1 MCYLH
6 QADLHPLLS
15 FSNAN
20 RCFNYYPM
28 ERNGDLNGDSDP
40 KRRKLN
46 GGGGSMEFKPGNI
59 LRLRIWNFT
68 TYSYGE
74 FILSPT
80 LNMIIGPNGTGK
92 STFVAAVCLGLGG
105 KIDLIKRKNMDSMIK
120 SGSTEALIEIKLR
133 NKDGEPDVT
142 IKRTFFLKN
151 TKSRWWVNGSS
162 SDVLKV
168 RQLVL
173 DLGIQLDNLC
183 HFLPQERVAEFATLS
198 PEKLL
203 LETERTIGDT
213 TLLDKHELLIE
224 LDTNWV
230 ELNADVQKLEENIA
244 GLVADVD
251 KFEQEAQRYA
261 EFEEKAKQIDYHKKL
276 LPYAKLQDVKEQMKG
291 LKKIRDE
298 AKRALQEFA
307 ATTQP
312 LLSERDSAE
321 KDLET
326 QKENIAKH
334 KDVLS
339 QKNEDIKII
348 TKRIATL
355 EQSLEDTKGDID
367 SLQNS
372 TEKRRKELQRTRE
385 EKDALQK
392 KLLTLEDIDED
403 EIKRLSEARQEKHDE
418 KLRRDEEVE
427 NLVFEVSSLKREHE
441 SNEIKMRDERRKLEN
456 DDKLEILNTK
466 GSRYRP
472 EILESTYKA
481 HLWLR
486 KERRNHGLKF
496 YEAPV
501 VSCHVTNQK
510 VAKSFEKVVDNN
522 SLFALFF
529 DNEAEYQKVSQILPR
544 ELNVP
549 MRVVSSEETPPSPVS
564 VSVLR
569 EHGFEGYL
577 SDFVDGPPS
586 VVKALKQRSQIHAI
600 PVATKPIDTEVVK
613 KLLVPDANGKVP
625 FMRFI
630 VENNLYSVG
639 RSKYGSRQV
648 FYRTEYIGE
657 AQLMGSRGLTEEMK
671 RDIKRKVISYKQ
683 KLDDILEKRD
693 SISKKKLQHQEA
705 LLAISDELTRLDSE
719 IRSLRKKKEAVLRIQ
734 ETIKQLQSRITKLK
748 ESMTQDDTMKIKE
761 AENKLM
767 HHYVEH
773 SQEFMKMA
781 EVKERIVMENLELK
795 KAELLT
801 QQSKSKVLSI
811 QSLLEELD
819 LHKVDLQEKYAD
831 AKSRYDQYKKGD
843 AAKEIREQYLSDSDR
858 EVVRGLAENYL
869 NNSQLSEHYILIKID
884 QLEDELSLLS
894 NADKGSI
901 ELLKQK
907 RADLEISQRQLPE
920 LQRKRDDLKQR
931 IDNVSGPWQ
940 EELGDMVE
948 KMSQTFQK
956 NFITVASDGQVR
968 LVKLERFQDW
978 KLEILVKFR
987 ENSELKVLD
996 HQSQSGGER
1005 AVSTIFFIMSL
1016 QGLTN
1021 APIRI
1026 VDEINQGMD
1035 PKNEKMAHKYFVHT
1049 ACKKSRSQHFLVTPK
1064 LITGLYYHE
1073 DMAVHCIFTGPFL
1086 KSNNERA
1093 LKPGLLDFQRTS
1105 KVSS

>member
-1 MCYLH
+1 
-6 QADLHPLLS
+6 
-15 FSNAN
+15 
-20 RCFNYYPM
+20 M
-28 ERNGDLNGDSDP
+28 ERINGESDP
-40 KRRKLN
+40 KRRKLDN
-46 GGGGSMEFKPGNI
+46 GNISSKSFKPGNI
-59 LRLRIWNFT
+59 LRLKVWNFT

-105 KIDLIKRKNMDSMIK
+105 KVDMIKRKNMDSMIK
-120 SGSTEALIEIKLR
+120 SGSTEALIELTLK
-133 NKDGEPDVT
+133 NKDDKPDVT

-151 TKSRWWVNGSS
+151 TKSKWLINGAS
-162 SDVLKV
+162 SDVVKV

-203 LETERTIGDT
+203 LETERTIGDN
-213 TLLDKHELLIE
+213 TLLDRHELLIE
-224 LDTNWV
+224 LDTQWV
-230 ELNADVQKLEENIA
+230 ELNADVEKLETSIA
-244 GLVADVD
+244 GLLADVE

-261 EFEEKAKQIDYHKKL
+261 EFEEKAKQIDHHKKL

-291 LKKIRDE
+291 LKKTRDE
-298 AKRALQEFA
+298 AKRALQDFA
-307 ATTQP
+307 ATAQP
-312 LLSERDSAE
+312 LLSEKANTERELEAQRD
-321 KDLET
+321 K
-326 QKENIAKH
+326 IAKH
-334 KDVLS
+334 KERLAE
-339 QKNEDIKII
+339 KNEEVKII
-348 TKRIATL
+348 KKKLASL
-355 EQSLEDTKGDID
+355 EQNLDDTKGDID
-367 SLQNS
+367 ALQNS
-372 TEKRRKELQRTRE
+372 SEKRRKELQRTQE
-385 EKDALQK
+385 ERDSLQN
-392 KLLTLEDIDED
+392 KLSTLDEVDED
-403 EIKRLSEARQEKHDE
+403 EIKRLSDARQDKHDE
-418 KLRRDEEVE
+418 KLRRDEDVE
-427 NLVFEVSSLKREHE
+427 NLVLEISSLKREHE
-441 SNEIKMRDERRKLEN
+441 SNDIKMREERRKLEN
-456 DDKLEILNTK
+456 DDKLEVLNTK

-486 KERRNHGLKF
+486 KERRTHGLKF

-529 DNEAEYQKVSQILPR
+529 DSEAEYQKVSQILPR

-549 MRVVSSEETPPSPVS
+549 MRVVSNEETPQSPVP

-569 EHGFEGYL
+569 EHGFDGYL

-600 PVATKPIDTEVVK
+600 PIATKPIDTEVVK
-613 KLLVPDANGKVP
+613 KLLVADESGKVP

-657 AQLMGSRGLTEEMK
+657 AQLMGSRGLTEDMK

-683 KLDDILEKRD
+683 KMDEVLEKRD
-693 SISKKKLQHQEA
+693 TITKKKQSHQEA
-705 LLAISDELTRLDSE
+705 LLAISDELSQLDSE
-719 IRSLRKKKEAVLRIQ
+719 IRALRKKKEAVLRVK
-734 ETIKQLQSRITKLK
+734 ETIKHLESRITNLK
-748 ESMTQDDTMKIKE
+748 ESMTQDDTIKIKE
-761 AENKLM
+761 AEDKLM
-767 HHYVEH
+767 KLYIDN
-773 SQEFMKMA
+773 STLYQEMA
-781 EVKERIVMENLELK
+781 EANESLVIMNLELK
-795 KAELLT
+795 KSELMK
-801 QQSKSKVLSI
+801 QQTKSKVLTI

-819 LHKVDLQEKYAD
+819 QHKIELKEKYDD
-831 AKSRYDQYKKGD
+831 AKKKYDEYKKGD
-843 AAKEIREQYLSDSDR
+843 AAKEIRDQYLSEEDREIVRALAEQYLSS
-858 EVVRGLAENYL
+858 
-869 NNSQLSEHYILIKID
+869 SHLSEHYIRIKID

-920 LQRKRDDLKQR
+920 LQRKREDLKQR
-931 IDNVSGPWQ
+931 IENISIPWQ
-940 EELGDMVE
+940 EELSNMVE
-948 KMSQTFQK
+948 TMSKTFQK

-968 LVKLERFQDW
+968 LVKLERFREW

-987 ENSELKVLD
+987 ESSDLKVLD

-1073 DMAVHCIFTGPFL
+1073 NMAVHCIFTGPFL
-1086 KSNNERA
+1086 KRNDPKDG
-1093 LKPGLLDFQRTS
+1093 KPGLFDFQRTGKAS
-1105 KVSS
+1105 A